1 MENLDQSLEQIIKS
15 NKQAQKKLNNVSKK
29 ASSKPKSKSK
39 PRVAATALKV
49 IKTGRIAKSTP
60 RIVKPAKPLFTE
72 TYKALSAPIKEI
84 FTSRYIP
91 QTSPIKLTTFNTKA
105 IQAKKAATRSV
116 TSKPIRLVTTQK
128 TDGSSSSGSN
138 NISNKT
144 NSPTPPKISTGN
156 SNSKGVYRSADR
168 YRPSSYRSSDIR
180 RNRSRSRSRDVSSR
194 GATESKNYTS
204 SNQNEALAGK
214 GIDSIRKAT
223 SKNDGGNYNK
233 NTTNNSNN
241 SHGKGNISSSSDLPS
256 SSQKGKSVSFESVSP
271 DNENSSTDMTMDL
284 DDGALSIKGAAP
296 SAPELSFKGEGG
308 PVTVEI
314 ENLDPGTTAEDVKVV
329 CSRFG
334 EIKSC
339 ICSNGFSQVTFARR
353 AAGLAAVE
361 TLNGKKADNNQ
372 ILRVSMRKTPIIHH
386 IQNPASIHVPSPIA
400 GPMKLLSKA
409 VEGTIKNAG
418 SLYQEQLQ
426 TAQHM
431 LKVQQHRMAQLHME
445 EQRIAALRMQANAQ
459 YGDLT
464 GVWSGES
471 NASGSS
477 FF

>member
-15 NKQAQKKLNNVSKK
+15 NKQAQKKVNNASKK
-29 ASSKPKSKSK
+29 APPKPKSKSK
-39 PRVAATALKV
+39 PRVATTALKV
-49 IKTGRIAKSTP
+49 TKTGRIAKSTP
-60 RIVKPAKPLFTE
+60 RIVKPSKPLFTE

-105 IQAKKAATRSV
+105 IQAKKAAARSI

-128 TDGSSSSGSN
+128 TDGSN
-138 NISNKT
+138 NIGIRT
-144 NSPTPPKISTGN
+144 NSSTPPKNSTDNLN
-156 SNSKGVYRSADR
+156 SRGVYRSADR
-168 YRPSSYRSSDIR
+168 YRPSTYKSSDSR
-180 RNRSRSRSRDVSSR
+180 RNRSRNRSRDVSSR
-194 GATESKNYTS
+194 RAAESKSYTDS
-204 SNQNEALAGK
+204 SQNEALAGK

-223 SKNDGGNYNK
+223 SKNDSDSYNK
-233 NTTNNSNN
+233 NTTNNS
-241 SHGKGNISSSSDLPS
+241 SSNDLPS
-256 SSQKGKSVSFESVSP
+256 PPQKGKSVSFEPVSP
-271 DNENSSTDMTMDL
+271 NNENSSMDMTMDL

-296 SAPELSFKGEGG
+296 PAPELSFKGEGG

-386 IQNPASIHVPSPIA
+386 VQNPASIHVPSPIA

-409 VEGTIKNAG
+409 VEGTIKSAG